1 MTIVLQETHAGM
13 TVKVCIDD
21 DPLNPRKE
29 YDNATTIVHWHRRY
43 DLGDKVEQVLAAE
56 LLEDYHE
63 KGNPILAI
71 VPLYLLDHS
80 GISISID
87 SFNDRFDSGQVGWAF
102 ITKSDADKMGYEY
115 MTLEEYVTIIKAEV
129 ETFDHYLRGNVYGYI
144 VESRNGEELE
154 SCCGFIGSM
163 NDALAEGK
171 SMAEGIIDPAI
182 QEEADELAAR
192 ATFAGI

>member
-56 LLEDYHE
+56 LIESAHE
-63 KGNPILAI
+63 NGNPILAI
-71 VPLYLLDHS
+71 LPLYLFDHS
-80 GISISID
+80 GISVSVT

-102 ITKSDADKMGYEY
+102 ITKSNSDKMGYEGLS
-115 MTLEEYVTIIKAEV
+115 TEEYENIIKGEI

-144 VESRNGEELE
+144 VESRNGSELE
-154 SCCGFIGSM
+154 SCWGFIGSM
-163 NDALAEGK
+163 DDALAEGK
-171 SMAEGIIDPAI
+171 SMAESIIEPAI